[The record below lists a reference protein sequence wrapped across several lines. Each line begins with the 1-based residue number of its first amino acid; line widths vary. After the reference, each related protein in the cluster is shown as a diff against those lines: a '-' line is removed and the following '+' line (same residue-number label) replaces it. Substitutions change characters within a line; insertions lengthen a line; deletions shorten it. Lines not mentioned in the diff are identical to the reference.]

1 MKRDLGKAFE
11 YFKLASESEEPYAAA
26 MYNLGNC
33 YFYGRGV
40 KRDLQQAFF
49 WNKKAAV
56 AGDLWAMNQLAVV
69 DYGVEISDAER
80 IMWLKK
86 AADLNDDTA
95 LYNLALRYLNG
106 YDGIESDE
114 KMAVKL
120 FRKSA
125 KQDHPSAYYALY
137 KCYTNGRGV
146 RKNCQL
152 ALKYLHKSAKLG
164 YPKARK
170 VLKKLEETQNEQ

>member
-1 MKRDLGKAFE
+1 MYSVAYMILNGEIYWVDKSVGK
-11 YFKLASESEEPYAAA
+11 
-26 MYNLGNC
+26 
-33 YFYGRGV
+33 
-40 KRDLQQAFF
+40 Q
-49 WNKKAAV
+49 
-56 AGDLWAMNQLAVV
+56 
-69 DYGVEISDAER
+69 
-80 IMWLKK
+80 WLKK

-106 YDGIESDE
+106 YDGIEPDE

-137 KCYTNGRGV
+137 KCYTDGRGV
-146 RKNCQL
+146 RKNRRL
-152 ALKYLHKSAKLG
+152 ALENLRKSAELG

-170 VLKKLEETQNEQ
+170 VLKKMESVE